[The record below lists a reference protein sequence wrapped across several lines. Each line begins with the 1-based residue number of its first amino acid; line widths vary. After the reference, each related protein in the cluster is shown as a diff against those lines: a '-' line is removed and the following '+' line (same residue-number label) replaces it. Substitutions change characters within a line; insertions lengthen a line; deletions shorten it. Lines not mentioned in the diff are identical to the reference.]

1 MSVRPVDRGRG
12 GLFAVSG
19 GALLWGTAGVVVHVI
34 AQRSGLGAVS
44 IGCFRLIFAA
54 IALLALVRLGAVR
67 RVRALAHRH
76 RWGLVLSGVGLG
88 AYQALYFIGVQDVGV
103 SVSTLVS
110 LGVAPVAITIVTS
123 IARRS
128 WPAGRSLF
136 TLVLAVIGLGMVSL
150 SAGGAS
156 GPHPLVGVLASVASG
171 LGYAGY
177 TLLGRRLVAHVDA
190 MLLAT
195 STSVIGA
202 VVLLP
207 IGLVEGMAVSDGVS
221 ILWLIY
227 LGVFT
232 TALAYVLF
240 YSGLRSTPPEVAAV
254 LTLLEPLAA
263 AVLAIILLH
272 EHLAALGVVGGVLM
286 LIAIAVLYLRRPS
299 ADEHQLSDEATEPL
313 RL

>member
-1 MSVRPVDRGRG
+1 MSARSAGHGRG
-12 GLFAVSG
+12 GLLAVSG

-54 IALLALVRLGAVR
+54 VALVSVVRLGAVR
-67 RVRALAHRH
+67 RVRALRSEH

-110 LGVAPVAITIVTS
+110 LGVAPVAITVATS
-123 IARRS
+123 IVRRA
-128 WPAGRSLF
+128 WPAGRSLL
-136 TLVLAVIGLGMVSL
+136 TLVLAIVGLAMVSL
-150 SAGGAS
+150 SAGGAA
-156 GPHPLVGVLASVASG
+156 GPHPLTGVLASVASG

-177 TLLGRRLVAHVDA
+177 TLLGRRLVVHVDT

-195 STSVIGA
+195 STSVVGA

-207 IGLVEGMAVSDGVS
+207 IGLVEGMAVHDGVS

-232 TALAYVLF
+232 TALAYALF
-240 YSGLRSTPPEVAAV
+240 YAGLRSTPPEVAAV

-263 AVLAIILLH
+263 AILAVVLLH
-272 EHLAALGVVGGVLM
+272 EHLAPLGVVGGALM
-286 LIAIAVLYLRRPS
+286 LVAIAVLYLRRPS
-299 ADEHQLSDEATEPL
+299 ADEHQLAG
-313 RL
+313 R